1 MTWKT
6 FLKGGA
12 RNVNRQRRNPQRHY
26 PALSQHLWF
35 PDPAPVAPV
44 VCGCSLPSL
53 AALGHKLVRILKRLE
68 SGQMLQWDKA
78 SKSWK
83 WETGGKVKASWLFK
97 LRDMGYANVT
107 QSLWLLT
114 VAGRRLF
121 GPSTD
126 SARLIAAANVG
137 RAA

>member
-1 MTWKT
+1 M
-6 FLKGGA
+6 
-12 RNVNRQRRNPQRHY
+12 RRAQKSPKWSRKQATDKL
-26 PALSQHLWF
+26 PLGWF
-35 PDPAPVAPV
+35 PIAALVYGCEPAPAKTI
-44 VCGCSLPSL
+44 
-53 AALGHKLVRILKRLE
+53 AHKYLRILKRLE

-121 GPSTD
+121 GPITD
-126 SARLIAAANVG
+126 SARLIEAAANVPD
-137 RAA
+137 RRVA

>member
-1 MTWKT
+1 MRRPQKSPRWK
-6 FLKGGA
+6 
-12 RNVNRQRRNPQRHY
+12 RQQQYTP
-26 PALSQHLWF
+26 PANWF
-35 PDPAPVAPV
+35 PV
-44 VCGCSLPSL
+44 
-53 AALGHKLVRILKRLE
+53 AALIYGCELPPVTKLAHKYLRILKRLE

-121 GPSTD
+121 VPITD
-126 SARLIAAANVG
+126 SARLIASASNIG
-137 RAA
+137 RAAC